1 MTVEKGGAIQASD
14 GAKVEV
20 GGNVNSADSV
30 AADNATVDI
39 KGNVN
44 VSASDGIYAAENANI
59 SVGGNVTAEHMGVS
73 ADHSNVTV
81 NGNVTA
87 NEEGIFADKSNVT
100 VDGSVKS
107 NSTNGIVVFEGSDIT
122 VKGDVSGQ
130 VTGVMSQNSTVQVNG
145 NVVGTKGGAVDA
157 GQNSNVTIDG
167 DASGDYGVFAEDST
181 VTVKGNVHSKG
192 DSVVDIVGTDKTVV
206 IVGGD
211 VSSDSEVEIKSMA
224 GSDSEIAISGTVKNA
239 EKGASI
245 CVAIEDGKAASLPE
259 IVVGEIED
267 INKVEVK
274 NYKTNETVSDEVKQS
289 ILDSIKYI
297 VNTNHASV
305 DGKGTITVTKLD
317 GGALDKDG
325 SKTYDVAKA
334 TETLTVHV
342 NVQEGYEVSDV
353 KAGKATLTKN
363 SDGSYSVTIPA
374 GGGVNIEAVLKAI
387 EKVKDNN
394 TAGTTVINYSG
405 RDSEGSSSSAPANKW
420 VSSGSLWK
428 YNKSNGSEARNE
440 WQYLTYN
447 GKQSWYFFDADGY
460 MKTGLYTDAKGN
472 QYYLDPTVGAQI
484 GMMATGWV
492 EVNGKW
498 MFFNDGSVADVPVG
512 CYVESMT
519 R

>member
-1 MTVEKGGAIQASD
+1 MPFLLAEILNFQGSTHRIG
-14 GAKVEV
+14 V
-20 GGNVNSADSV
+20 GSFS
-30 AADNATVDI
+30 
-39 KGNVN
+39 
-44 VSASDGIYAAENANI
+44 
-59 SVGGNVTAEHMGVS
+59 
-73 ADHSNVTV
+73 
-81 NGNVTA
+81 
-87 NEEGIFADKSNVT
+87 
-100 VDGSVKS
+100 
-107 NSTNGIVVFEGSDIT
+107 
-122 VKGDVSGQ
+122 
-130 VTGVMSQNSTVQVNG
+130 
-145 NVVGTKGGAVDA
+145 
-157 GQNSNVTIDG
+157 
-167 DASGDYGVFAEDST
+167 
-181 VTVKGNVHSKG
+181 
-192 DSVVDIVGTDKTVV
+192 
-206 IVGGD
+206 
-211 VSSDSEVEIKSMA
+211 
-224 GSDSEIAISGTVKNA
+224 
-239 EKGASI
+239 
-245 CVAIEDGKAASLPE
+245 
-259 IVVGEIED
+259 
-267 INKVEVK
+267 KVEVK

-394 TAGTTVINYSG
+394 SAGTTVINYSG
-405 RDSEGSSSSAPANKW
+405 RDSEGSHSSAPANKW

-472 QYYLDPTVGAQI
+472 QYYLDPTAGAQI